1 MRKWYLFVS
10 LLQIFIGLVAIVMYI
25 FLALKGEPLG
35 KWALTLFLAIG
46 YVVLGIVGILQL
58 KKSN

>member
-1 MRKWYLFVS
+1 MKKWYLFVS
-10 LLQIFIGLVAIVMYI
+10 LLQIIVGLITIAMYI

-35 KWALTLFLAIG
+35 KWIITLFLAIG

-58 KKSN
+58 KNSN